1 MSEPVNVALLG
12 RNSIVREGLRRILSD
27 KNFSIT
33 QSVSQASSLEA
44 PRDEELARTSLILV
58 DNGVSECDV
67 DILSS
72 LQQRFPAA
80 RVVLLADEFDFGTM
94 VKAFRLGAY
103 GYIVKEISCERLIGA
118 LQLVAMGEKV
128 LPSQLADEL
137 AVHIP
142 DYEHQDTQ
150 KTVDGAKL
158 SDREM
163 EILRCL
169 IMGCPNK
176 VISRRLSISEATVK
190 VHVKAVLRKLEVK
203 NRTQAAIWAA
213 NKGVRA
219 FEIEERGAHEGEVE
233 VVASRQHEAQA
244 GAILA
249 AV

>member
-33 QSVSQASSLEA
+33 QSVSQASNLEA
-44 PRDEELARTSLILV
+44 PCGEELARPSLILV

-67 DILSS
+67 EILGS

-94 VKAFRLGAY
+94 VKAFRHGAH

-158 SDREM
+158 SEREM

-219 FEIEERGAHEGEVE
+219 FEIEEPAAPAVFEPAFSSKVQTLQPS
-233 VVASRQHEAQA
+233 AM
-244 GAILA
+244 LA